1 MNKAAIL
8 NLGLLLLFFASPLKA
23 DQFSGSYTT
32 SNDYG
37 QPINLNLR
45 MEPDG
50 EVNGSLQS
58 SGQQFVVETMS
69 QGNRLQG
76 VIYQDSDSS
85 MGESYL
91 EAQLVNGQLQLSIMN
106 LLADGT
112 PDPNSRTNM
121 VFTRDASQSV
131 ATTNN
136 LAGALGIGSQG
147 TGSNSGS
154 SGQVIAQ
161 GQGGNLTEAGFNAY
175 MDALAFCLQQIGD
188 STQIDQTMRAQFRQN
203 MINAFPGLPAETQ
216 QGLSN
221 SEQIWNQYRTAWNGI
236 TLDQQKEF
244 AFGVLSLAYGQQA
257 AAQALGLSQGGS
269 SSSNSNSNSGGDSYY
284 SQGGAGGY
292 GSYASDG
299 ECAYFSTEAGSIST
313 CD

>member
-1 MNKAAIL
+1 MKKITIW
-8 NLGLLLLFFASPLKA
+8 NLCLLLVLISGPLKA
-23 DQFSGSYTT
+23 DQFTGRYTT

-37 QPINLNLR
+37 QPINLNLK
-45 MEPDG
+45 MEADG

-58 SGQQFVVETMS
+58 SGQQFLVETMS
-69 QGNRLQG
+69 QGSRLEG
-76 VIYQDSDSS
+76 VIYLDDTSS
-85 MGESYL
+85 MIESYL
-91 EAQLVNGQLQLSIMN
+91 EAQLVDGQLQLSIMN
-106 LLADGT
+106 LFADGT
-112 PDPNSRTNM
+112 PDPSSRTSM
-121 VFTRDASQSV
+121 VFTRDASQS
-131 ATTNN
+131 ATTTNN
-136 LAGALGIGSQG
+136 LAGALGIGSE
-147 TGSNSGS
+147 GSGNYSNS

-257 AAQALGLSQGGS
+257 AAQALGLAQGGS
-269 SSSNSNSNSGGDSYY
+269 SSSNSNS
-284 SQGGAGGY
+284 
-292 GSYASDG
+292 GSS
-299 ECAYFSTEAGSIST
+299 S
-313 CD
+313 

>member
-1 MNKAAIL
+1 MKKAAIW
-8 NLGLLLLFFASPLKA
+8 NMSLLLVLFANPLKA
-23 DQFSGSYTT
+23 DQFTGNYTT

-37 QPINLNLR
+37 QPINLSLK
-45 MEPDG
+45 MEADG
-50 EVNGSLQS
+50 EVNGSLLS

-76 VIYQDSDSS
+76 VIYQDSASS
-85 MGESYL
+85 MDESYL

-106 LLADGT
+106 LFADGS

-121 VFTRDASQSV
+121 VFTRDLSQS
-131 ATTNN
+131 ATTTNS
-136 LAGALGIGSQG
+136 LADVLGIG
-147 TGSNSGS
+147 GSNSS
-154 SGQVIAQ
+154 SSKVIAQ

-188 STQIDQTMRAQFRQN
+188 PTQIDQAARTQFRQN

-221 SEQIWNQYRTAWNGI
+221 SVQIWDQYRTAWNGI
-236 TLDQQKEF
+236 TLDQKKEF

-257 AAQALGLSQGGS
+257 AAQALGISQSGSSEGGS
-269 SSSNSNSNSGGDSYY
+269 SSGSYDSYY
-284 SQGGAGGY
+284 TEGGAGGY